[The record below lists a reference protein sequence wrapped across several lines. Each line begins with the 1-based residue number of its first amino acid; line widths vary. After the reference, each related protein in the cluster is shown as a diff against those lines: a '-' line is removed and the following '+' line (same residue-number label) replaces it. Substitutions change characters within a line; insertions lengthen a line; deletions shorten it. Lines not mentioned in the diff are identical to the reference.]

1 MPDWGLSM
9 TSNADSA
16 KSQLYYLVEDFIIAV
31 LVGAAMAAVLVM
43 ISADPRAVLATAL
56 GAPGVYFL
64 GQRIRR
70 IRAQKNHPQA
80 SVDAK

>member
-1 MPDWGLSM
+1 M

-43 ISADPRAVLATAL
+43 ISADPRAALATAL
-56 GAPGVYFL
+56 GAPGLYFL

-70 IRAQKNHPQA
+70 IRAQKDYPQA